1 MKPRANGSSL
11 RDHHHSSRERAGD
24 APVGAWRTWLVGAA
38 LTVGGLALVTR
49 GVYLQVIEQD
59 FLLRQGDA
67 RYLRD
72 VKLSANRGM
81 VLDRNGE
88 PLAVST
94 PVDTVWADPRKLAQR
109 PQDFARL
116 AQALDRD
123 PQWLARRVTSNLDRE
138 FIYLV
143 RHMRPADAAKVRALG
158 IPGVDTLREYR
169 RYYPAGEVTGHLLG
183 FTNVDDVGQEGVE
196 LAFDQWLGGDPGVK
210 RVMRDREGR
219 TLEDIERIKAPRPG
233 EDLRTSIDL
242 RVQYLAYREL
252 KSAVQENKA
261 RGGSVV
267 VLDVGTGEVLAMVNQ
282 PAFNPNDREQYLPS
296 RYRNRATNDF
306 FEPGSSIKPFV
317 VAAAMTT
324 GRYHGDTLI
333 DTNPGAI
340 RVGIKT
346 IRDKHNLGT
355 VDLQTV
361 LAKSSNV
368 GLVKLALAMK
378 PQEMWATL
386 HDFGFGSVT
395 GSGFPGESAGILAGP
410 QQWRPISQATMSY
423 GYGLSVTPL
432 QLTQAYAVLGAAG
445 VRRPVTLRRVETPPE
460 GERVLDEAVA
470 RELLGIMEAVVGETG
485 TARRASVVGY
495 RVAGKTGTAWKAAEG
510 GYNAT
515 RYMAVFGGVVPAS
528 QPRLACLVVID
539 EPSAGRF
546 YGGEVAAPV
555 FAAVMSGALRLL
567 AVPPDDLQRVPA
579 TTLVR
584 AEDPW

>member
-1 MKPRANGSSL
+1 MKHTSSL
-11 RDHHHSSRERAGD
+11 RDHRDHRGRD
-24 APVGAWRTWLVGAA
+24 AEQPVGAWRAWVLGAM
-38 LTVGGLALVTR
+38 LTLCGMSLIVRA
-49 GVYLQVIEQD
+49 VYLQVIDQD
-59 FLLRQGDA
+59 FLVRQGDA
-67 RYLRD
+67 RILRD

-116 AQALDRD
+116 AKVLDRD

-138 FIYLV
+138 FVYLV
-143 RHMRPADAAKVRALG
+143 RHMRPADAARVKALG

-183 FTNVDDVGQEGVE
+183 FTNVDDVGQEGLE
-196 LAFDQWLGGDPGVK
+196 LAFDQWLGGDPGIK

-233 EDLRTSIDL
+233 QDLRTSIDL
-242 RVQYLAYREL
+242 RLQYLAYREL
-252 KSAVQENKA
+252 KAAVQENNA

-267 VLDVGTGEVLAMVNQ
+267 VLDVETGEVLAMVNQ

-317 VAAAMTT
+317 VAAGMKT
-324 GRYHGDTLI
+324 GRFQPDTLI
-333 DTNPGAI
+333 DTGPGSM

-346 IRDKHNLGT
+346 VRDKHNLGT
-355 VDLQTV
+355 IDVTTV

-368 GLVKLALAMK
+368 GVVKIALTLK
-378 PQEMWATL
+378 PQEMWTAL
-386 HDFGFGSVT
+386 HDMGFGSVT
-395 GSGFPGESAGILAGP
+395 ASGFPGESAGILPGFEH
-410 QQWRPISQATMSY
+410 WRSIGQATMAY

-432 QLTQAYAVLGAAG
+432 QLTQAYAVLGADG
-445 VRRPVTLRRVETPPE
+445 VRRPISLRRVDAAPE
-460 GERVLDEAVA
+460 GERVLDPTVS
-470 RELLGIMEAVVGETG
+470 RELVHMMESVVSETG
-485 TARRASVVGY
+485 TARRAAVMGY
-495 RVAGKTGTAWKAAEG
+495 RVSGKTGTAWKAADG
-510 GYNAT
+510 GYNST
-515 RYMAVFGGVVPAS
+515 KYMAVFGGVVPS
-528 QPRLACLVVID
+528 SHPRLAAVVVID

-546 YGGEVAAPV
+546 YGGDVAAPV
-555 FAAVMSGALRLL
+555 FSSVMSGALRLL
-567 AVPPDDLQRVPA
+567 AIPPDDLQRVPA
-579 TTLVR
+579 TTLVQ
-584 AEDPW
+584 AQDPW